1 MNILPPNQQIT
12 TFLLVYFG
20 LFGLVTFLLRNL
32 NLFGKKLGEYLKPNI
47 VFVLLAAGAVWSQYA
62 VCLGG
67 GRMQVCSI
75 AQAVWIAA
83 VAISAAVLAQ
93 KKEFNLKNAFVLA
106 TFYSLLIH
114 GAKASTRYVLYGQF
128 DPLYRTA
135 RYILGR
141 FFYGSGL
148 VFGVAWMATSSINI
162 RKKKAFYLTNLVA
175 AAFLTALLA
184 QIYRQYFM

>member
-1 MNILPPNQQIT
+1 M
-12 TFLLVYFG
+12 
-20 LFGLVTFLLRNL
+20 
-32 NLFGKKLGEYLKPNI
+32 NLFGKNLGEYLKPNI
-47 VFVLLAAGAVWSQYA
+47 IFILLSAGAVWSQYA

-67 GRMQVCSI
+67 GRMQLCNI
-75 AQAVWIAA
+75 AQAGWIAA

-106 TFYSLLIH
+106 TFYSLFIH
-114 GAKASTRYVLYGQF
+114 GAKVSTRYILYGQF

-135 RYILGR
+135 HYILGR

-148 VFGVAWMATSSINI
+148 VFGVAWMVTSSINI

-175 AAFLTALLA
+175 AALFTLLLS